1 MLEYK
6 HSMALTGINPLRS
19 ECIDCGARAPVYL
32 WRRSMPKALTEN
44 FRQVPIV
51 DLEANAFQRVPG
63 RVEVTD

>member
-1 MLEYK
+1 
-6 HSMALTGINPLRS
+6 
-19 ECIDCGARAPVYL
+19 
-32 WRRSMPKALTEN
+32 MPKVLTEN